1 MGSSNNLYDSSGRF
15 AAGVIDDCDKIIKDR
30 INSLRE
36 KGYSDDEILLLLF
49 NDGFRPSSNS
59 DDKSSQTSKTKRFTY
74 TSDIHNK

>member
-1 MGSSNNLYDSSGRF
+1 MGSSNDLYDSSGRF
-15 AAGVIDDCDKIIKDR
+15 ADGVIDDCDKIIKDR

-49 NDGFRPSSNS
+49 NDGFSTKS
-59 DDKSSQTSKTKRFTY
+59 DSEEPSKTKRFTY